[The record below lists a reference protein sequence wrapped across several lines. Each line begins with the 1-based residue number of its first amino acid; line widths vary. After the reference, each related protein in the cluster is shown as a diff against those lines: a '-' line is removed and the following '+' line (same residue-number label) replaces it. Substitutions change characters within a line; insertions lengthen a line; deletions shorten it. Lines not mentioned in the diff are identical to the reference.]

1 MKKFEIGNIYWGIY
15 NGQIEQMKLISEIAH
30 NSIVFGYQCE
40 YLDGKI
46 ISIKANKGDSVL
58 EGAPLIIIG

>member
-1 MKKFEIGNIYWGIY
+1 MKMENV
-15 NGQIEQMKLISEIAH
+15 IEASA
-30 NSIVFGYQCE
+30 
-40 YLDGKI
+40 DGKI